1 MTIHLLRPA
10 AGCDSLFS
18 LSKRQ
23 KRFTARYDGQT
34 VPLISTKRKP
44 TRSDE
49 LKRGGSVYWII
60 KRVIQAR
67 QLILDAEIVETQNE
81 GSRCFI
87 YLDPQL
93 VRTTPYPHKPFQ
105 GWRYLEPHKAPKDIG
120 EYMGEDD
127 SDIDPQMESELRELG
142 LL

>member
-1 MTIHLLRPA
+1 MTINLLRPA
-10 AGCDSLFS
+10 AGCDSLFA
-18 LSKRQ
+18 LSQRQ
-23 KRFTARYDGQT
+23 KRFTSTLDGQL

-49 LKRGGSVYWII
+49 LKKGGSVYWII

-67 QLILDAEIVETQNE
+67 QFILESEIVETKTE

-93 VRTTPYPHKPFQ
+93 IRTNPVPHKPFQ

-120 EYMGEDD
+120 EYLGEED
-127 SDIDPQMESELRELG
+127 SNIDPEMEKELRELG